1 MPRSVVRAGAP
12 RCHSCRLAPRW
23 CICDSIPVVET
34 GIHVDVL
41 MHRNE
46 QWKPSSTGKLVERAV
61 KGARCHVFDR
71 EKHRRGDEQ
80 LAAAIPRAG
89 RELWILHPLGEPI
102 PDRGTA
108 GEQPAVQVL
117 LLDASWRQAG
127 EMLRAVNGLGKRVC
141 LPAMGPSRYWL
152 RHHPKETHLSTAEA
166 LLGIFGSLGDATAAA
181 RFRLHFELHVYATLL
196 SRGRRQLAEA
206 YLESSPLQAALPEVL
221 ARLEGKRSGG

>member
-12 RCHSCRLAPRW
+12 RCHFCRLPPRW
-23 CICDSIPVVET
+23 CICDSIPAVET
-34 GIHVDVL
+34 GLHVDVL
-41 MHRNE
+41 IHRAE
-46 QWKPSSTGKLVERAV
+46 QWKPSSTGKLVERTV
-61 KGARCHVFDR
+61 QGARCHVFNCELD
-71 EKHRRGDEQ
+71 RRGDER
-80 LAAAIPRAG
+80 LAATIPRDG

-102 PDRGTA
+102 PDRRTA
-108 GEQPAVQVL
+108 GEKPAGQVL

-141 LPAMGPSRYWL
+141 LPAMGPSRYW
-152 RHHPKETHLSTAEA
+152 
-166 LLGIFGSLGDATAAA
+166 
-181 RFRLHFELHVYATLL
+181 RLHFDLHVSATRL

>member
-127 EMLRAVNGLGKRVC
+127 ELLRAVDGLGKRVC

-152 RHHPKETHLSTAEA
+152 RHHPEETHLSTAEA
-166 LLGIFGSLGDATAAA
+166 LLGVFGSLGDETAAA
-181 RFRLHFELHVYATLL
+181 RFRLPFELHVYATLL
-196 SRGRRQLAEA
+196 SRGRRQLADA
-206 YLESSPLQAALPEVL
+206 YFEGSPLQAAIPEVL
-221 ARLEGKRSGG
+221 TRLSGGK